1 MNSSQPRSVK
11 SREPVEVILRAAHE
25 LLAFEGYPSFT
36 IRNIAK
42 QAGISVGN
50 VQYYFQSKNAL
61 LQELLLFVTERYNR
75 EYRRVFSKTADT
87 PKDRFYAFI
96 DFLLSDMTEPLRRG
110 FFFQVWALTPSDN
123 FVEECMEQSFARY
136 RAAVAELISE
146 LMPSLSSAELDKRA
160 SAIQSLIEGTQ
171 LSLTKKA
178 DRFVH
183 RSGIRALV
191 KDEAYTIAT
200 IRMR

>member
-1 MNSSQPRSVK
+1 MNSAPRRSAK

-87 PKDRFYAFI
+87 PKVRFCAFI
-96 DFLLSDMTEPLRRG
+96 DFLLSDMTDPLRRG
-110 FFFQVWALTPSDN
+110 FFFQVWALAPSDN
-123 FVEECMEQSFARY
+123 FVEECMEQSFSRY
-136 RAAVAELISE
+136 RAAVSELISE
-146 LMPSLSSAELDKRA
+146 LRPSLSRAELDKRA
-160 SAIQSLIEGTQ
+160 SAIQSLVEGTQ

-178 DRFVH
+178 ERFVH
-183 RSGIRALV
+183 RSGIRELV
-191 KDEAYTIAT
+191 KEEAYAIAT
-200 IRMR
+200 TQTK

>member
-1 MNSSQPRSVK
+1 MIAAQQRSAK

-42 QAGISVGN
+42 RAGISVGN

-96 DFLLSDMTEPLRRG
+96 DFLLTDMTEPLRRG
-110 FFFQVWALTPSDN
+110 FFFQVWALAPSDN

-136 RAAVAELISE
+136 REAVSDLIAELVPG
-146 LMPSLSSAELDKRA
+146 LTKAERDKRA

-171 LSLTKKA
+171 LSLTKKK
-178 DRFVH
+178 DRYLH
-183 RSGIRALV
+183 RTGIRALV
-191 KDEAYTIAT
+191 KEEAYAIAS
-200 IRMR
+200 RQAQ